1 MQEIN
6 LLLLSEEL
14 KFQNPDIELISILDT
29 IISKDYIFLANCEN
43 QPTLKMKIVKINN
56 EYKLI
61 FSGE

>member
-6 LLLLSEEL
+6 LLLSPEEL
-14 KFQNPDIELISILDT
+14 KFQNPDIEFISFLDT

-43 QPTLKMKIVKINN
+43 QPTYKVKIVKINN

-61 FSGE
+61 FLGE